1 MEHPALVIALIGALG
16 IGAQWVAW
24 RTGWPAIA
32 LMLVA
37 GVVAGPVT
45 GLIDPKHVFG
55 ELLEPIVSIAV
66 ALIDEIDPSQGT
78 SAG

>member
-45 GLIDPKHVFG
+45 GLIDPKHVPPALQHLQIVPSTWLHQ
-55 ELLEPIVSIAV
+55 LL
-66 ALIDEIDPSQGT
+66 
-78 SAG
+78 